1 MIELIAYAQ
10 TPQTATA
17 AVGDSYVLDVS
28 NPGAI
33 SLTYQVRKWDDTWT
47 YLW

>member
-10 TPQTATA
+10 TPQATND
-17 AVGDSYVLDVS
+17 AVGTSYMLDVS

-33 SLTYQVRKWDDTWT
+33 SLSYQVGKGDDI
-47 YLW
+47 